1 MESSINFKHKF
12 MCCSWMSGKVINS
25 KWMRNNLILF
35 VEEQTDLQVQHFRK
49 ILILN
54 CSCNVHEYLKMNKI

>member
-1 MESSINFKHKF
+1 

-35 VEEQTDLQVQHFRK
+35 AEEQTDLQVQHFRK